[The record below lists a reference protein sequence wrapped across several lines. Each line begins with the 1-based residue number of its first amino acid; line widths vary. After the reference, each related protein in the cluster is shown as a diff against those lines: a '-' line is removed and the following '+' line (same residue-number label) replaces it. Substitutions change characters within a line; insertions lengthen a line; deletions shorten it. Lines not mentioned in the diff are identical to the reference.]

1 MQNVVQYGVLAARS
15 AARQGV
21 VPGRAAPGPDAQL
34 PLFQP
39 SEARPLD
46 PVPPPEARHRWA
58 WLLKRVFAVDVTI
71 CPIEGCQGRMRLL
84 QIATRTADIARVL
97 RDPALGPRAPPRARR
112 PCRPARSQLS
122 LAFG

>member
-1 MQNVVQYGVLAARS
+1 MQNVVQYGVLAARL

-46 PVPPPEARHRWA
+46 PGPPPEPRHPWA
-58 WLLKRVFAVDVTI
+58 WLLERVFAVDVTV

-97 RDPALGPRAPPRARR
+97 RDPALGPRAPPRRR
-112 PCRPARSQLS
+112 RFSPAPPGQLS